1 MILIKNKEFTMAK
14 NYRGKGIT
22 NLPSHGRGECPVCH
36 RTGIKVLHEVK
47 AGEKTVKVCKVCKG
61 IAAEKLSA

>member
-1 MILIKNKEFTMAK
+1 MAK

-36 RTGIKVLHEVK
+36 RTGIKVLHEIK
-47 AGEKTVKVCKVCKG
+47 LAEKTIKVCKVCKG
-61 IAAEKLSA
+61 ISPEKISA